1 MAYGDFADICLKTPL
16 PLCSVV
22 KSSTHMILS
31 NSTRMHNFDPTNM
44 NVGIL
49 PRCYARS
56 IDVANTVIFGI
67 GNAFVNIGALVV
79 ILIIMYNVRQ
89 KYTAIGRSEYLYFF
103 QLTLLLIIFTL
114 VVNTGA
120 SPPGSGSYPYFV
132 AIQIGLAGACCWT
145 LLINGFLGFN
155 LWEDGTRKSMLLVR
169 GSSVLGFI
177 GNFLAAILTF
187 EAWIERGKIDPMN
200 TVGLFTMVYV
210 VNAIVLGIYTICQ
223 LLVSFFVVRS
233 LWVTG
238 AILLG
243 VFFFVVGQIIVFAVS
258 DILCQ
263 KANHYIDGLFVGSL
277 CNLFTL
283 MMVYKIWDM
292 TTDDDLEFSVSVS
305 KEGGVI
311 HSNTLR

>member
-1 MAYGDFADICLKTPL
+1 MAYGDFADICLRTPL

-31 NSTRMHNFDPTNM
+31 NATEIHNFDPANM

-49 PRCYARS
+49 PKCYARS

-67 GNAFVNIGALVV
+67 GNAFVNIGALVI
-79 ILIIMYNVRQ
+79 ILIIIYNIRQ

-103 QLTLLLIIFTL
+103 QLALLLIIFTL

-132 AIQIGLAGACCWT
+132 AIQIGFAGACCWT
-145 LLINGFLGFN
+145 LLINGLLGFN
-155 LWEDGTRKSMLLVR
+155 LWEDGTAKSMFLVR
-169 GSSVLGFI
+169 GFSVLGFTA
-177 GNFLAAILTF
+177 NFLAAILTF
-187 EAWIERGKIDPMN
+187 EAWNARGKIDSMN
-200 TVGLFTMVYV
+200 TIALFTVVYV
-210 VNAIVLGIYTICQ
+210 VNAIILAVHIICQ
-223 LLVSFFVVRS
+223 LLVSVFVVRS

-243 VFFFVVGQIIVFAVS
+243 VFFFVVGQIIVYAVS
-258 DILCQ
+258 DSVCRG
-263 KANHYIDGLFVGSL
+263 ANHYIDGLFVGSI
-277 CNLFTL
+277 CNMFTL
-283 MMVYKIWDM
+283 MMVYKVWDM

-305 KEGGVI
+305 KEGDVVY
-311 HSNTLR
+311 SSALR

>member
-1 MAYGDFADICLKTPL
+1 MAYGDFAEICLKTPL

-22 KSSTHMILS
+22 KSTSHMILS
-31 NSTRMHNFDPTNM
+31 NATRMHNFGPTHM
-44 NVGIL
+44 KVGIL
-49 PRCYARS
+49 PQCYARS

-67 GNAFVNIGALVV
+67 GNAFVNIGALLV
-79 ILIIMYNVRQ
+79 ILIIMYNIRQ

-145 LLINGFLGFN
+145 LLVNGFLGFN
-155 LWEDGTRKSMLLVR
+155 LWEDGTAKSMFLVR

-187 EAWIERGKIDPMN
+187 ETWTERGEIGSMN
-200 TVGLFTMVYV
+200 TIGLFTMVYV
-210 VNAIVLGIYTICQ
+210 VNAVILGIYTVCQ

-243 VFFFVVGQIIVFAVS
+243 VFFFTVGQIIVFAVS
-258 DILCQ
+258 EIICR

-277 CNLFTL
+277 CNLFTF